1 MLPDFRRVKRI
12 LPGVA
17 ITLLLLFDSCG
28 FFRAPEEVRQQSG
41 HTVYRVPGGSVA
53 EMPSPTPL
61 PQKVPG
67 DSKKN

>member
-1 MLPDFRRVKRI
+1 VKRI
-12 LPGVA
+12 LSGVA
-17 ITLLLLFDSCG
+17 ITLLFLFNGCA
-28 FFRAPEEVRQQSG
+28 FFRPPEEVRQQSG

-67 DSKKN
+67 ESKKN